1 MVDRKVIETEIGKR
15 KALNEDKVIIRD
27 IEVDKNQSQIT
38 IREISD
44 RPGLASL
51 LFDTLGREN
60 IVVDVIIQNV
70 SHEGLTDITF
80 TVKREDGDKAEEIT
94 KKVAGKIDAK
104 GVERKDNIA
113 KISIVGLG
121 MRNHFGTAGK
131 MFSILA
137 GEKINIYAISTSEV
151 KISCLIDENKAEEAK
166 KALGRAFERDKEIE
180 IEK

>member
-1 MVDRKVIETEIGKR
+1 MVEKRLAETEIGKR

-51 LFDTLGREN
+51 LFDALGKEK

-70 SHEGLTDITF
+70 SHQGLTDITF
-80 TVKREDGDKAEEIT
+80 TVDKKDAEKAEEIT
-94 KKVAGKIDAK
+94 KKVAKEIEAK

-113 KISIVGLG
+113 KVSIVGLG

-137 GEKINIYAISTSEV
+137 DENINIYAISTSEV
-151 KISCLIDENKAEEAK
+151 KISCLIDEDKAEEAK
-166 KALGRAFERDKEIE
+166 KALGRAFEKDEEIE
-180 IEK
+180 IER